1 MRKITLLFILCLII
15 ASLSYS
21 QNKFGKKKINK
32 EVIGYTISGK
42 IEGLQDTSVML
53 AYYFGG
59 KQYATDTTEVVNGK
73 FSFEGKRELQ
83 GGMYLVVLADQ
94 KYFDIIVSE
103 QHFSFSTKLDDLI
116 GSMSFENSNENPP
129 FYEYLNFITQM
140 QKEVTPIRKQLET
153 AEGDAKKVLQEKAHA
168 I

>member
-73 FSFEGKRELQ
+73 FSFEGKR
-83 GGMYLVVLADQ
+83 D
-94 KYFDIIVSE
+94 
-103 QHFSFSTKLDDLI
+103 
-116 GSMSFENSNENPP
+116 
-129 FYEYLNFITQM
+129 
-140 QKEVTPIRKQLET
+140 
-153 AEGDAKKVLQEKAHA
+153 
-168 I
+168 